1 MLSVEQMKK
10 VCELRAKL
18 NERVPVTPISVGEA
32 KDALIKCEWNMDSA
46 EKMLKTKHGI
56 LDDYGNW
63 ELTLVANDN
72 PIFKLT
78 PVFTYR

>member
-32 KDALIKCEWNMDSA
+32 KAL
-46 EKMLKTKHGI
+46 
-56 LDDYGNW
+56 
-63 ELTLVANDN
+63 
-72 PIFKLT
+72 
-78 PVFTYR
+78 